1 MTFGKKLKKL
11 RTDNDLTQDEL
22 AEKIFITRTAISKWE
37 SDRGYPSI
45 DSLKTIAKFFNVTI
59 DDLLSGDE
67 LLNVAEEENN
77 KKENHFRSLV
87 CGLLDLSFILFFF
100 LPFFGQKAETIVE
113 AVSLPNLIGISPWLK
128 TIYFIIISGIVLSGI
143 LTLALEKFHIN
154 FPTHN
159 KNIISL
165 ILNAIATLIFIIS
178 LQPYAAAFLFIFLI
192 IKATVLIK
200 K

>member
-1 MTFGKKLKKL
+1 MTFGEKLKKL
-11 RTDNDLTQDEL
+11 RTDNNLTQDEL

-100 LPFFGQKAETIVE
+100 LPFFGQKTESVVE
-113 AVSLPNLIGISPWLK
+113 AVSLLNLIGISPWLK

-143 LTLALEKFHIN
+143 LTLTLPKIHIN
-154 FPTHN
+154 FPSHN
-159 KNIISL
+159 KNFISL